1 MTSMD
6 GPKRIEKGG
15 FSFVSSSPEETRT
28 LAGHLSRYS
37 FPGLAVLISG
47 VLGTGKTEFVRGFV
61 SSMTRDK
68 VRSPSFT
75 LINEYKGDVPIAH
88 VDLYRI
94 EKNASMEISIDEYLR
109 EGFIVLLEWPENW
122 DGEEPQETWKIELAM
137 PEGFIQGAGGESTR
151 FVKAACWG
159 EAACQGLERFISW
172 FRSAREGAER

>member
-61 SSMTRDK
+61 SSMTRDE

-75 LINEYKGDVPIAH
+75 LINEYKGDIPIAH

-94 EKNASMEISIDEYLR
+94 EKNASMEISIDAFFSIL
-109 EGFIVLLEWPENW
+109 
-122 DGEEPQETWKIELAM
+122 
-137 PEGFIQGAGGESTR
+137 
-151 FVKAACWG
+151 
-159 EAACQGLERFISW
+159 
-172 FRSAREGAER
+172 